1 MILMPP
7 LGAAAV
13 EAAALDPVA
22 TEGAAV
28 GPLCSKC
35 LAAAASLAFCAS
47 ASLAAASRAL
57 GVSYRCVDCVCACYI
72 YVCVCVCMCVC
83 ACVRVFACVR
93 AHARVH
99 AIYLVPASE
108 QITMVIKFNLSHV
121 ASKFPSSLCTQ
132 ARGTT
137 NPHSCSH
144 HHHLPLCPI
153 PNLYQQHI
161 PFPPSLPCTQAL
173 CALPLTA
180 RFPLP
185 RSIPV
190 LPSPP
195 LACTVNLPCPPTIS
209 IRIL

>member
-1 MILMPP
+1 M
-7 LGAAAV
+7 
-13 EAAALDPVA
+13 
-22 TEGAAV
+22 
-28 GPLCSKC
+28 
-35 LAAAASLAFCAS
+35 
-47 ASLAAASRAL
+47 
-57 GVSYRCVDCVCACYI
+57 CVCVHVCVHVCVFMC
-72 YVCVCVCMCVC
+72 VCVCVCVRVRVCVH
-83 ACVRVFACVR
+83 VFACVC
-93 AHARVH
+93 AHVRVH

-108 QITMVIKFNLSHV
+108 QNTMVIKFYLSHV

-132 ARGTT
+132 ARGST

>member
-1 MILMPP
+1 M
-7 LGAAAV
+7 
-13 EAAALDPVA
+13 
-22 TEGAAV
+22 
-28 GPLCSKC
+28 
-35 LAAAASLAFCAS
+35 
-47 ASLAAASRAL
+47 
-57 GVSYRCVDCVCACYI
+57 CVVCVCACVCV
-72 YVCVCVCMCVC
+72 YVCVCVRACVCVC
-83 ACVRVFACVR
+83 ACACACACHLPSPCIR
-93 AHARVH
+93 AK
-99 AIYLVPASE
+99 Y
-108 QITMVIKFNLSHV
+108 MVIKFNLSHV

-137 NPHSCSH
+137 NPHSCSY
-144 HHHLPLCPI
+144 HHHLLLCPI